1 METLIVLAITVLLG
15 IALQKIW
22 KKIIP
27 KQTNEDGLRFKV
39 KIKAVIF
46 ILVSIVVVFI
56 FGYFIWTF

>member
-1 METLIVLAITVLLG
+1 METLIVIAIAVFLGVVLR
-15 IALQKIW
+15 KIW

-39 KIKAVIF
+39 KIKAVVF